1 VELMATKKRTASRA
15 ESGGPSKQIG
25 VRLSPEEYARLEKLS
40 RRLPVGTFARTA
52 LLLGMEIIERQ
63 PGVLIGDEPKRR

>member
-1 VELMATKKRTASRA
+1 MELMATKKKTASSAASR
-15 ESGGPSKQIG
+15 QIG

-52 LLLGMEIIERQ
+52 LLLGMEVIERQ